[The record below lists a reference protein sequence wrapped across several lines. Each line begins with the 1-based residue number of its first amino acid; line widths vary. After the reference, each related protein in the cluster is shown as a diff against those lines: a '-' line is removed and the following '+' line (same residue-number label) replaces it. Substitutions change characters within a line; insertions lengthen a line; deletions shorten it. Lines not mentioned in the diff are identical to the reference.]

1 MSVNQHWHDPV
12 AESYAATIAHK
23 VPGYHLLHELTVDR
37 VEIELMGAAS
47 RMLTVGAGG
56 GEEIINMLQRNKDWH
71 ITGVDPS
78 PTMLEMAKRRVAQ
91 LHMQDRVTWYEMALD
106 KVPVEKSYDAAVS
119 LLVIHFVKDQ
129 LTFLQEIAR
138 RLQPGAPLVLAFIQ
152 GDPETPTFQ
161 QELHMLSLF
170 MKRQGLGKEV
180 FTSFRERLGVT
191 TYPVSE
197 EKMTAQLT
205 EAGFQD
211 IRPYFQAGMIK
222 GIVCKRGNRK
232 AVGK

>member
-78 PTMLEMAKRRVAQ
+78 PTMLDMAKRRVAQ

-106 KVPVEKSYDAAVS
+106 KVPVEKLYDAAVS

-129 LTFLQEIAR
+129 LTFYR
-138 RLQPGAPLVLAFIQ
+138 RSP
-152 GDPETPTFQ
+152 
-161 QELHMLSLF
+161 
-170 MKRQGLGKEV
+170 
-180 FTSFRERLGVT
+180 
-191 TYPVSE
+191 
-197 EKMTAQLT
+197 
-205 EAGFQD
+205 AGFNQGH
-211 IRPYFQAGMIK
+211 RSCWRLFKETQ
-222 GIVCKRGNRK
+222 KRRHFRRSFICFLYS
-232 AVGK
+232 

>member
-78 PTMLEMAKRRVAQ
+78 PTMLDMAKRRVAQ

-106 KVPVEKSYDAAVS
+106 KVPVEKLYDAAVS

-129 LTFLQEIAR
+129 LTFTGDRPPASTRGASHVGVYSR
-138 RLQPGAPLVLAFIQ
+138 RPENADISAGASYAFSIH
-152 GDPETPTFQ
+152 E
-161 QELHMLSLF
+161 SS
-170 MKRQGLGKEV
+170 RLGKGSV
-180 FTSFRERLGVT
+180 YVL
-191 TYPVSE
+191 P
-197 EKMTAQLT
+197 
-205 EAGFQD
+205 
-211 IRPYFQAGMIK
+211 
-222 GIVCKRGNRK
+222 RK
-232 AVGK
+232 AGCHNISRV

>member
-12 AESYAATIAHK
+12 AESYTATIAHK

-47 RMLTVGAGG
+47 RILTVGAGG

-71 ITGVDPS
+71 LTGVDPS
-78 PTMLEMAKRRVAQ
+78 QAMLDMAKRRVAQ
-91 LHMQDRVTWYEMALD
+91 LHMQGRVTWYEIALD
-106 KVPVEKSYDAAVS
+106 NVPVEKLYDAAVS

-129 LTFLQEIAR
+129 MTFLKEIAR
-138 RLQPGAPLVLAFIQ
+138 RLEPGAPLMMAFIQ
-152 GDPETPTFQ
+152 GDPESPAFR

-170 MKRQGLGKEV
+170 MKRQGLGKDV
-180 FTSFRERLGVT
+180 FTSFQERLGVT
-191 TYPVSE
+191 THPVSE
-197 EKMTAQLT
+197 EEMTGQLT

-222 GIVCKRGNRK
+222 GLVCKRGRRK
-232 AVGK
+232 ADER